1 LRKIIKI
8 LSLLFCIV
16 FYNNIQAQC
25 VGSQTASMSPVGP
38 YSAGQVV
45 TVTYTL
51 SSFTQ
56 LNINWIIAFDIDY
69 GVGWS
74 SISPVS
80 APGNPGGSG
89 GSWIWDTQNTYP
101 SGLNF
106 GPGYRFQNNGN
117 ANWGTSSTG
126 PFTLSFQLVVGNSCT
141 AEDLSIDLNVL
152 GDCQTGGWN
161 NGSCCTDPS
170 YSVYTGNSI
179 PTNNNISI
187 LDNTSDISCYGSSDG
202 SISLNISSGISPFTY
217 SWSNGFISASINNL
231 SAGSYD
237 VIVTDAAGCSAAL
250 NNIIINE
257 PLEIQISSNTSPL
270 SCYGYSDGSISLNIS
285 SGISPFTYSW
295 SNGATTPSI
304 NNLSAG
310 SYDVIVTDA
319 TGCTATLNV
328 IINEPLEIQIS
339 SIISAISCYGYSD
352 GSISLSISSGISP
365 FTYSWSNGETTAS
378 INNLSAG
385 SYDVIV
391 TDATGCSAALN
402 IFINQASTLVYVL
415 NTNDATCFGSSDGN
429 ASIDLL
435 ASPTPTGTVSTL
447 LYCSSNPSNFSQP
460 GTIIEEVQLSG
471 DNNSITN
478 NSGGVND
485 FYEDYTAS
493 MYADITEGQ
502 SYTINVTLG
511 DLSGTNSY
519 LGGAKVFIDY
529 NIDGD
534 FNDPGED
541 VGIIPVQASAGILV
555 PLSFTVPTTGAYGPT
570 RMRVVCQSTYDFT
583 TPNDIGPCE
592 SPVVGS
598 WVNPWFGATEDYSIV
613 LNNPSISATY
623 LWSTG
628 QNTDSIYGLS
638 AGNYSVTIT
647 DDNGCLTIEN
657 FTISSAT
664 AITVSADF
672 DQLLCEGIFPNPLS
686 ALGSTAGNNYSW
698 TPASDFVNATN
709 QNPVF
714 SNAIGTTTSYM
725 VTFTDFN
732 GCVATDSVTI
742 TVFPT
747 LTTDPINH
755 N

>member
-1 LRKIIKI
+1 
-8 LSLLFCIV
+8 
-16 FYNNIQAQC
+16 
-25 VGSQTASMSPVGP
+25 MSPAGP

-45 TVTYTL
+45 TVSYTL

-56 LNINWIIAFDIDY
+56 LNSNWIIAFDIDY
-69 GVGWS
+69 GTGWS

-80 APGNPGGSG
+80 APGNPNTNDWMGTGY
-89 GSWIWDTQNTYP
+89 WTWDTQNTYP
-101 SGLNF
+101 SGINF
-106 GPGYRFQNNGN
+106 GPGYRFVNTAGVNS
-117 ANWGTSSTG
+117 NWGSSSTG
-126 PFTLSFQLVVGNSCT
+126 PFTLSFQLVVGSSCT

-161 NGSCCTDPS
+161 NGSCCIDPP

-187 LDNTSDISCYGSSDG
+187 LDNSSDISCYGSSDGSISLNISLGTSPYTYSWSNGETTASINNLSTGSYDVIVTDATGCSASLNNIIINEPLEIQISSNTSAISCYGSSDGSISLNISLGTSPYTYSWSNGETTASINNLSTGSYDVIVTDATGCSASLNNIIINEPLEIQISSNTSAISCYGSSDG

-217 SWSNGFISASINNL
+217 SWSNGA
-231 SAGSYD
+231 
-237 VIVTDAAGCSAAL
+237 
-250 NNIIINE
+250 
-257 PLEIQISSNTSPL
+257 
-270 SCYGYSDGSISLNIS
+270 
-285 SGISPFTYSW
+285 
-295 SNGATTPSI
+295 
-304 NNLSAG
+304 
-310 SYDVIVTDA
+310 
-319 TGCTATLNV
+319 
-328 IINEPLEIQIS
+328 
-339 SIISAISCYGYSD
+339 
-352 GSISLSISSGISP
+352 
-365 FTYSWSNGETTAS
+365 TTAS

-402 IFINQASTLVYVL
+402 IIINQASTLVYVL

-435 ASPTPTGTVSTL
+435 ASPTPPGTVSTL
-447 LYCSSNPSNFSQP
+447 SYCSSNPNP
-460 GTIIEEVQLSG
+460 NLAGAYTNIEEVQLIG
-471 DNNSITN
+471 DNVSIN
-478 NSGGVND
+478 NNTANAID
-485 FYEDYTAS
+485 FYEDYTTT
-493 MYADITEGQ
+493 MYADITEGLVYSVDIAINDMSGIA
-502 SYTINVTLG
+502 SY
-511 DLSGTNSY
+511 SG
-519 LGGAKVFIDY
+519 GVRVFIDF
-529 NIDGD
+529 NINGD
-534 FNDPGED
+534 FTDIGED
-541 VGIIPVQASAGILV
+541 IGIIPTPAALGVSTTI
-555 PLSFTVPTTGAYGPT
+555 SFTVPNTGVYGAT
-570 RMRVVCQSTYDFT
+570 RMRVVCQDHNSIASS
-583 TPNDIGPCE
+583 NDIGPCD
-592 SPVVGS
+592 SPTG
-598 WVNPWFGATEDYSIV
+598 WNMPYFGATEDYSIV
-613 LNNPSISATY
+613 LNNPNVNATF

-628 QNTDSIYGLS
+628 QFTDSIYGLS
-638 AGNYSVTIT
+638 AGNYSVDIT

-714 SNAIGTTTSYM
+714 SNAISTTTSYM